1 MKLINEGRVFV
12 PKIVIKKY
20 NSRGPI
26 AKERI
31 RIGSLEL
38 ASMQVT
44 IDGKVTQFPSIGL
57 LHQCNQHNYY
67 K

>member
-1 MKLINEGRVFV
+1 MKVVFV
-12 PKIVIKKY
+12 QKIMIKKY
-20 NSRGPI
+20 NNRGPI
-26 AKERI
+26 AKERT

-44 IDGKVTQFPSIGL
+44 IDGRVNQIPSTLSL

>member
-1 MKLINEGRVFV
+1 MELINEGPVFV

-26 AKERI
+26 AMERT

-38 ASMQVT
+38 ASM
-44 IDGKVTQFPSIGL
+44 
-57 LHQCNQHNYY
+57 
-67 K
+67 